1 MIDFSKIVSSA
12 QKKTVS
18 AMTNELVVEDVKETA
33 ENKEFLEMIR
43 HDKAHMKFAISLLE
57 EYHKELKAELQKSG
71 INLD

>member
-12 QKKTVS
+12 QKKAISV
-18 AMTNELVVEDVKETA
+18 MTSEPVIKDVKETS
-33 ENKEFLEMIR
+33 ENY
-43 HDKAHMKFAISLLE
+43 DKAQIEFVVSLLE

>member
-1 MIDFSKIVSSA
+1 MIDFSKIISSA
-12 QKKTVS
+12 QKKAIAQSMCEPVI
-18 AMTNELVVEDVKETA
+18 EDIKETA
-33 ENKEFLEMIR
+33 ENKEFLEMVK

>member
-12 QKKTVS
+12 QKKAISV
-18 AMTNELVVEDVKETA
+18 MTSEPVIKDVKETS
-33 ENKEFLEMIR
+33 ENKEFLEMVNY
-43 HDKAHMKFAISLLE
+43 DKAQIEFVVSLLE